1 MCRITANYYNEDS
14 GSQFFWNYDIQQTIP
29 STVYSFTDPTGV

>member
-1 MCRITANYYNEDS
+1 MYRITTNDYTVDS
-14 GSQFFWNYDIQQTIP
+14 GSQFFRNYDIQQTIP